1 MKKRKDDLSSS
12 LTVRLC
18 ILILIVMFGWSV
30 GWAAEYPDRPITIIV
45 PFAVGGGSD
54 ILARSVQPW
63 LKEELRAPS
72 VIVENKAGGGGAIG
86 VSVFARSRA
95 DGYTLLFQDFT
106 AVVLTSMLVENPG
119 FEMEDLIPVVTVTY
133 DPRYF
138 FVRKESPYKDMNDLV
153 EDARK
158 RPGRVTI
165 AVPQGSGAH
174 WQLEY
179 IKKVMDLPA
188 QTVGYAGGAPALT
201 ALLGGHVDAF
211 ESDGLGRVS
220 VKEKLRVIGVVAS
233 KRTALFPEAAPC
245 VEQRVF
251 KEKGITQLAEAPY
264 TGAIWVH
271 REVKEKHPDIFNKL
285 ESALFKVRDNPG
297 FLERAKAL
305 NLDKVSAWYGPQKSL
320 EMRDDI
326 IKAFRQNSDI
336 IKMMKK

>member
-1 MKKRKDDLSSS
+1 MRGRKSYCRNY
-12 LTVRLC
+12 LTVS
-18 ILILIVMFGWSV
+18 IVIAMLVVTLGVSQ
-30 GWAAEYPDRPITIIV
+30 AAEYPDRPITIIV

-54 ILARSVQPW
+54 ILARLVQPY
-63 LKEELRAPS
+63 LKEALGAPA
-72 VIVENKAGGGGAIG
+72 VIVENKPGGGGAVG
-86 VSVFARSRA
+86 VSTFARSRA
-95 DGYTLLFQDFT
+95 DGYTLLCQDFT

-119 FEMEDLIPVVTVTY
+119 FEMEDLIPVITVTY

-179 IKKVMDLPA
+179 IKKVMDLPV
-188 QTVGYAGGAPALT
+188 QTVGYAGGGPAMT

-211 ESDGLGRVS
+211 ESDALGRVP
-220 VKEKLRVIGVVAS
+220 VREKLRAIGVVAS
-233 KRTALFPEAAPC
+233 KRTDLFPEANPC
-245 VEQRVF
+245 VEHKVF
-251 KEKGITQLAEAPY
+251 KEKGITRLAEAPY
-264 TGAIWVH
+264 AGAIWVH

-285 ESALFKVRDNPG
+285 ESALFKVKDNPG
-297 FLERAKAL
+297 FLERAKTL
-305 NLDKVSAWYGPQKSL
+305 NLDKISAWYGPQKSL

-326 IKAFRQNSDI
+326 IKGFKQYPDI
-336 IKMMKK
+336 VKMMKK